1 MWGWKPDC
9 LYDMTCP
16 MDLRLNYVWV
26 MGDKH
31 IVNRWI
37 RSGQPIPLLSSILV
51 ANLGSINGFNLP
63 TNSIVVKFT
72 TGWIACNCSTLPIDG
87 FGLASP
93 FHCCQVCLC
102 MGHGG
107 MVATATVWGSKAFL
121 SLWHE
126 ISSHRWFFG
135 ISGQAWFVR
144 ARWLSFYSR

>member
-1 MWGWKPDC
+1 MPLAIACMHNSSHSGSVPC
-9 LYDMTCP
+9 EVESLIVFYDMTCP

-51 ANLGSINGFNLP
+51 ANLGSINGFSLP

-121 SLWHE
+121 SL
-126 ISSHRWFFG
+126 
-135 ISGQAWFVR
+135 
-144 ARWLSFYSR
+144 